1 MRVADRAHR
10 PPTAVPSRGSDAPS
24 SPTTSISAPGTG
36 RPTEAR
42 TSADGPGGAMSA
54 AVVAVRR
61 NPEFSVIP
69 QPSTKR
75 LPRAPAAAANAEGG
89 AFEPAWRTVA
99 SDGQRCGP
107 DAVTAAAKS
116 ARPGVG
122 T

>member
-42 TSADGPGGAMSA
+42 TSGEVPGGAMSA

-61 NPEFSVIP
+61 DPEFSVIP

-75 LPRAPAAAANAEGG
+75 LPRAPAPPAHVEGG
-89 AFEPAWRTVA
+89 AFQPAWRTVGT
-99 SDGQRCGP
+99 DGPPCGP
-107 DAVTAAAKS
+107 DPT
-116 ARPGVG
+116 
-122 T
+122 